1 MESNAQKL
9 SIFEKIGYGLGDTA
23 SNLFFQIFI
32 IFLLYFYTDVFG
44 ITAAQLGLMLLVTR
58 FWDAVN
64 DPIMGMLADRT
75 VSRWGKFRP
84 YLLFGAVPFGILGV
98 LMFTT
103 PQFSPTGKLIYAYV
117 TYIAMT
123 MIYTAVN
130 VPYAA
135 LMGVISPDSME
146 RTVVSSFRFVLA
158 FVGMFIVQYALLRL
172 VKLFGGGNEQLGW
185 QLAAA
190 ALAGLAV
197 VLFLITF
204 FTTRERVQPIGQQ
217 RNKLADDLKD
227 LLTNKPWLL
236 IGSATVFQLMFIVIR
251 SSSIMYYFEYY
262 LGNKELSFF
271 GKTKVYSFEDIVSA
285 YLLTGTV
292 FTILGA
298 VLTKWIARA
307 FGKSQTYS
315 GGLAIAGIASAL
327 VFVLGPDDIVL
338 LFVLQFITSF
348 AIGPVSVL
356 QWAIYTDTADYSEW
370 KTNRRATALIMAASL
385 FALKMG
391 VALGGTAQ
399 AWIMAA
405 YGYVANQPQTPQA
418 LTGIRMV
425 MSVYAGIFALLGAAV
440 MLFYPLNNQRM
451 KTIESQLNERR
462 QKNSAGN

>member
-1 MESNAQKL
+1 MNSNTQKL
-9 SIFEKIGYGLGDTA
+9 SILEKIGYGLGDTA

-32 IFLLYFYTDVFG
+32 TFLLYFYTDVFG

-58 FWDAVN
+58 IWDAAN
-64 DPIMGMLADRT
+64 DPLMGMLADRT

-84 YLLFGAVPFGILGV
+84 YLLFGAVPFGIFGV

-103 PQFSPTGKLIYAYV
+103 PQLGPTGKLIYAYV
-117 TYIAMT
+117 TYVAMT

-158 FVGMFIVQYALLRL
+158 FIGMFIVQYALLRL

-204 FTTRERVQPIGQQ
+204 FATRERVQPISEQ
-217 RNKLADDLKD
+217 RNKLTDDLKD
-227 LLTNKPWLL
+227 LLTNGPWLL
-236 IGSATVFQLMFIVIR
+236 IGCATVFQLMFVVIR
-251 SSSIMYYFEYY
+251 GGSIMYYFEYY
-262 LGNKELSFF
+262 LGNRELSFF
-271 GKTKVYSFEDIVSA
+271 GKTKVYSFEDIVSV
-285 YLLTGTV
+285 YLLTGTA

-307 FGKSQTYS
+307 FGKSRTYA
-315 GGLAIAGIASAL
+315 GGLAVAGIASAL
-327 VFVLGPDDIVL
+327 VFLLKPEDLIA
-338 LFVLQFITSF
+338 LFVLQFIASF
-348 AIGPVSVL
+348 AVGLVSVL

-391 VALGGTAQ
+391 VALGGAAQ

-405 YGYVANQPQTPQA
+405 YGYVANQPQTPHA

-425 MSVYAGIFALLGAAV
+425 MSVYAAVFALLGAAV
-440 MLFYPLNNQRM
+440 MLFYPLNNQMM
-451 KTIESQLNERR
+451 KKIESQLSERR
-462 QKNSAGN
+462 LLSSAGN